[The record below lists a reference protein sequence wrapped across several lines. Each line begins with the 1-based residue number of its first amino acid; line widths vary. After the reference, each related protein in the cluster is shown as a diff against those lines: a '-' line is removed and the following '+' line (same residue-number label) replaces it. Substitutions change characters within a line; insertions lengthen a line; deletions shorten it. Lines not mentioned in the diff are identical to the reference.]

1 MANKEKTIKQSE
13 INTFKRI
20 GFDYQKY
27 DGQIRTVRIAN
38 RFSGETVDTLPIVA
52 DLIEWVYG
60 AGERGVENR
69 TVRVDDFDRVRY
81 FVMRQ
86 DSKAYMTCLD

>member
-1 MANKEKTIKQSE
+1 MEKKIKQSE

-27 DGQIRTVRIAN
+27 EGAVQPVVRIAN
-38 RFSGETVDTLPIVA
+38 RFSGETVDTLPIIA
-52 DLIEWVYG
+52 DLITWVYG
-60 AGERGVENR
+60 AGEIGVRNR

-81 FVMRQ
+81 FVLRQ